1 MDENEDR
8 ISLLTELESVGGVLV
23 LLIKAY
29 TRDINF
35 PVVVFTLTVAPGDK
49 YSGT

>member
-8 ISLLTELESVGGVLV
+8 ISLLMGLAAGGGVIV
-23 LLIKAY
+23 LFTKAY
-29 TRDINF
+29 ARDINF
-35 PVVVFTLTVAPGDK
+35 PVEVFTLTVSPGDK